1 MHIIMGYCRR
11 ACYLI
16 LEKECW
22 QLCREEQLSGWL
34 LVVRG
39 ASQTPVD
46 RGAFTVGIHGLN
58 AKAEGGWR
66 VEEMLL
72 GSERRGEA
80 RQGGAIWVKK
90 VNMCY
95 QELTIGNNTEK
106 PTTDE
111 KEFVP
116 GLGALNPRQDLGG
129 LDH

>member
-1 MHIIMGYCRR
+1 
-11 ACYLI
+11 
-16 LEKECW
+16 
-22 QLCREEQLSGWL
+22 
-34 LVVRG
+34 
-39 ASQTPVD
+39 
-46 RGAFTVGIHGLN
+46 
-58 AKAEGGWR
+58 
-66 VEEMLL
+66 MLL

-80 RQGGAIWVKK
+80 RQGGAIWVKR
-90 VNMCY
+90 VNRYY